1 MRRKSSLGLAITLEP
16 DTVRRSGLSPEDQ
29 ELIAKAVACLEAK
42 YLVKKPALTSPEAT
56 RDYLKLRL
64 DGMAYEVFALLLLD
78 TRHHVI
84 HYVELFR
91 GSIDGASVH
100 PREVVRLALAHDAAA
115 VIMAH
120 NHPSGITEPSQADLR
135 ITQRIK
141 DALALIDVRVLDHII
156 VGEGTGVSFAE
167 RGIL

>member
-16 DTVRRSGLSPEDQ
+16 DTVKRSGLSPEDQ
-29 ELIAKAVACLEAK
+29 ELIAKAVACLESK
-42 YLVKKPALTSPEAT
+42 YLVKKPALNSPEAT

-64 DGMAYEVFALLLLD
+64 DGIAYEVFALLLLD

-84 HYVELFR
+84 QYVELFR
-91 GSIDGASVH
+91 GTISGANVY

-115 VIMAH
+115 VIIAH
-120 NHPSGITEPSQADLR
+120 NHPSGITEPSQADR
-135 ITQRIK
+135 QITQRIK
-141 DALALIDVRVLDHII
+141 YALALIDVRVLDHII
-156 VGEGTGVSFAE
+156 VGAGTGLSFAE